1 MHKKKCIFANS
12 MLGPIEVYFV
22 RSMIMPD
29 SCMGCLS
36 VSECSHGAHTA
47 QVGRDGSE
55 RRASAVAASTVWR
68 RDTGEDTT
76 AGENFQRPGRE
87 APKPRT
93 KRRATSA
100 GDAGDAEGAHCCD
113 A

>member
-1 MHKKKCIFANS
+1 
-12 MLGPIEVYFV
+12 
-22 RSMIMPD
+22 MPTRR
-29 SCMGCLS
+29 
-36 VSECSHGAHTA
+36 AQA

-100 GDAGDAEGAHCCD
+100 GDAGDAEGAL